1 MLPFECFIHA
11 NAIMWRVVYRELRAL
26 TNDASINLNPMEI
39 NDVYEEVWN
48 VGVLLQSENSLSLLD
63 LDYRPWP
70 KIKADT
76 NESKEFYRIHDRNK
90 QAISLTL
97 CRILPLNLSLTATL
111 IPNCRPIWQH
121 FGPMRQ
127 GRTLALTG
135 VCCKRF

>member
-1 MLPFECFIHA
+1 MEMLPYECFIHA

-97 CRILPLNLSLTATL
+97 C
-111 IPNCRPIWQH
+111 
-121 FGPMRQ
+121 
-127 GRTLALTG
+127 
-135 VCCKRF
+135 